1 MNQQAKKQTGPGRP
15 VGAKTAD
22 RDVVDVEVS
31 RCKRCGSTD
40 RAKYSSKIEVV
51 GNGMHDGKPYTSVT
65 VRHTQCLNPDCG
77 QHRVDRFYQNSF
89 AEIPQVN

>member
-40 RAKYSSKIEVV
+40 RAPYSSKIELV
-51 GNGMHDGKPYTSVT
+51 GCGVHNGQPYTSVI
-65 VRHTQCLNPDCG
+65 VRHTQCQNPDCY
-77 QHRVDRFYQNSF
+77 QHRVDRFYQNST
-89 AEIPQVN
+89 AEIRGMN